1 MAPENGVSRDKNND
15 RILNYKAVLST
26 LHINRVPNSQHSV
39 VIGTGYIDK

>member
-26 LHINRVPNSQHSV
+26 LQSCTKFSTFRGDRHWVHR
-39 VIGTGYIDK
+39 